1 MNTRT
6 QWLLAGVAILA
17 ILYTGDY
24 LYRSLIEEPSRK
36 ATAALDRLDNQL
48 QQAADSQL
56 VAKKI
61 SQKMESYNGRSLPY
75 EAEVA
80 RSLYQ
85 DWLLK
90 LMERHT
96 MTGISIDA
104 SAPVPIEI
112 KSRTNKKKTL
122 LVGYRITYTV
132 HGKTALPQWVQWVRE
147 FEQTGHLHKLQNFT
161 LVPLGNGSE
170 LDANMTIEA
179 VSLQST
185 ERPDTLSNWVR
196 DPQQESSSS
205 SLASL
210 VQRKI
215 FARGFS
221 KTLAAIRLQAI
232 TYNRR
237 GEGEA
242 WFDLGESTPTQ
253 ILTLGQ
259 SLQLPVHEVMLLGV
273 QGDLARLKV
282 NGTEIEVTI
291 GKAIGDVMQPLDGQS
306 EEPITSSPAAA
317 EVTATSVESTTVLT
331 SGETP

>member
-132 HGKTALPQWVQWVRE
+132 HGKTAYR
-147 FEQTGHLHKLQNFT
+147 
-161 LVPLGNGSE
+161 NGC
-170 LDANMTIEA
+170 NGC
-179 VSLQST
+179 VSLSKRVT
-185 ERPDTLSNWVR
+185 CISY
-196 DPQQESSSS
+196 
-205 SLASL
+205 
-210 VQRKI
+210 
-215 FARGFS
+215 
-221 KTLAAIRLQAI
+221 KTLPLSPWV
-232 TYNRR
+232 T
-237 GEGEA
+237 EVS
-242 WFDLGESTPTQ
+242 WMPT
-253 ILTLGQ
+253 
-259 SLQLPVHEVMLLGV
+259 
-273 QGDLARLKV
+273 
-282 NGTEIEVTI
+282 
-291 GKAIGDVMQPLDGQS
+291 
-306 EEPITSSPAAA
+306 
-317 EVTATSVESTTVLT
+317 
-331 SGETP
+331 